1 MTLMYEKDKILTEN
15 KLNFLEEIKEKNK
28 KEYVEQ
34 IRSLEQTLE
43 NMQKARVTD
52 KNYYENTAN

>member
-43 NMQKARVTD
+43 NMQKARVID

>member
-1 MTLMYEKDKILTEN
+1 MYEKDKILTEN

>member
-1 MTLMYEKDKILTEN
+1 MYEKDKILTEN

-43 NMQKARVTD
+43 NMQKARVID